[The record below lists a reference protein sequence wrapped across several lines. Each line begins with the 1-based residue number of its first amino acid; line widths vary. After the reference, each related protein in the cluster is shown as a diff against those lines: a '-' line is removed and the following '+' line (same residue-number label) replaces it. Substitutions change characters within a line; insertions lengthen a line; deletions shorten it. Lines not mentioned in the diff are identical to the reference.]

1 VPAQRKAHG
10 IDTLPL
16 DEETV
21 LQLPRLPAHHKD
33 PFDRILVC
41 QAIIHGMTILTP
53 DPLIIRYPVRTA
65 W

>member
-1 VPAQRKAHG
+1 M
-10 IDTLPL
+10 PL

>member
-1 VPAQRKAHG
+1 
-10 IDTLPL
+10 
-16 DEETV
+16 
-21 LQLPRLPAHHKD
+21 LPAHHKD